1 MVWRKYSSHSSLPRY
16 QLVEMTEEKWKL
28 QGVRQLLI
36 SSCWRFDRGGK
47 FKQKWRRSTMSK
59 GRSVQRLESEGPR
72 NMLIWVGFLLPHL
85 RGLRAESSTVEKV
98 VVFYVSLHF
107 FVFDSHLVGV
117 LCEAAF
123 YIIFGNVIVNM
134 SKWPWPMLVKQFT
147 IK

>member
-1 MVWRKYSSHSSLPRY
+1 
-16 QLVEMTEEKWKL
+16 
-28 QGVRQLLI
+28 
-36 SSCWRFDRGGK
+36 
-47 FKQKWRRSTMSK
+47 MSK

-85 RGLRAESSTVEKV
+85 RGLRAESSTVEKEKGSFV
-98 VVFYVSLHF
+98 VEKVFVFYVSLHF

-134 SKWPWPMLVKQFT
+134 SK
-147 IK
+147 